1 MEQIT
6 VVVLGDPTEAALQ
19 KLEALRPEVNFVVA
33 KTADELGEAV
43 REARVL
49 YTTMGSRKEVGL
61 VLERGVKLEWIQSRS
76 AGLDGFLSP
85 ELIESRIPLTNGSGV
100 FSQSLGE
107 FVLLGALYFAKDIPR
122 MQRSKA
128 AHKWDVF
135 NVHELST
142 QTMGIVGHGDIGRA
156 AAKRAKAM
164 GMKVLALRR
173 DVSRRAGDEDV
184 NRVYATAE
192 LHEMLPE
199 CDYVV
204 AAAPLTPA
212 TKHMLST
219 AEFGKMK
226 RSAVVMN
233 VGRGP
238 VIDEAALAEALR
250 AGVIRG
256 AVLDVFETEP
266 LGAESPLWDMENVL
280 ISAHTA
286 DHTQTWLEDSVDFF
300 MAQFARWRKGEAL
313 ENLVDK
319 RAGY

>member
-1 MEQIT
+1 MDQIT
-6 VVVLGDPTEAALQ
+6 VVVLGDPAEPELQ
-19 KLEALRPEVNFVVA
+19 KLEALRPGVNFTIS
-33 KTADELGEAV
+33 KTADGLGDAV
-43 REARVL
+43 RDARVL
-49 YTTMGSRKEVGL
+49 FTTMGNRKEVGL
-61 VLERGVKLEWIQSRS
+61 VLERGAKLEWIQSRS

-85 ELIESRIPLTNGSGV
+85 ELIESPIPLTNGSGV

-107 FVLLGALYFAKDIPR
+107 FVLFGALYFAKDIPR
-122 MQRSKA
+122 MLRAKA

-135 NVHELST
+135 DVCELST

-173 DVSRRAGDEDV
+173 TVTPRPGDEDV
-184 NRVYATAE
+184 DRVYATAE
-192 LHEMLPE
+192 LHDMLPE

-219 AEFGKMK
+219 AEFGRMK
-226 RSAVVMN
+226 PSAVVMN

-250 AGVIRG
+250 SGVIRG
-256 AVLDVFETEP
+256 AVLDVFEVEP
-266 LGAESPLWDMENVL
+266 LGGDSPLWDMDNVL

-300 MAQFARWRKGEAL
+300 MAQFARWRSGEAL
-313 ENLVDK
+313 QNLVDK